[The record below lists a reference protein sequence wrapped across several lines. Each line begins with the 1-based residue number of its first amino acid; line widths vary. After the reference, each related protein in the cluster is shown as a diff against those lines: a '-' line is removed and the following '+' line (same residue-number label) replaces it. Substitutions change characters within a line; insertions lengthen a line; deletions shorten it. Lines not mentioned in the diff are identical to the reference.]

1 MHVRYGWIAVAAVR
15 MWRGDVGSGSD
26 AAIFT
31 PIAFRI
37 RAGDMPY
44 RDVWEHKPP
53 GIFLAEASG
62 QGVLPWLD
70 PWTPV
75 WLLSVMCAAALG
87 FVVAFAL
94 RTDGHPKLA
103 PWCGLATTA
112 TVAAFPISY
121 GGGETELIA
130 AVPAAIAFV
139 ALTRRPGAWLTF
151 GAGALLGLA
160 FSTSW
165 HLTPALVVAFVLVLR
180 GADRWRRSLLVG
192 SGVAVVGTAM
202 AAWLII
208 GGAWPDAIDALFNFN
223 LVYRAANL
231 IDPIVKVSPSAAATF
246 LALAAL
252 LGLIAM
258 TRRPPRTLSVA
269 AAAWVGLSIVM
280 FAAEG
285 RLGAHYLASIA
296 VPLGILAGPGLALVA
311 PRRSLGIV
319 TAGRLGAQLLLVSAA
334 LVSGFITVYWTQVLG
349 DIYVARASR
358 LHEAADFVR

>member
-53 GIFLAEASG
+53 GIFLADASV
-62 QGVLPWLD
+62 QSLLPWLD

-75 WLLSVMCAAALG
+75 WLLSMMCAAALG

-139 ALTRRPGAWLTF
+139 ALTRRPGAGLTF
-151 GAGALLGLA
+151 GARAPLGPP
-160 FSTSW
+160 FRPPR
-165 HLTPALVVAFVLVLR
+165 HLTPPPGAAF
-180 GADRWRRSLLVG
+180 
-192 SGVAVVGTAM
+192 
-202 AAWLII
+202 
-208 GGAWPDAIDALFNFN
+208 
-223 LVYRAANL
+223 
-231 IDPIVKVSPSAAATF
+231 
-246 LALAAL
+246 
-252 LGLIAM
+252 
-258 TRRPPRTLSVA
+258 PPRL
-269 AAAWVGLSIVM
+269 
-280 FAAEG
+280 
-285 RLGAHYLASIA
+285 R
-296 VPLGILAGPGLALVA
+296 
-311 PRRSLGIV
+311 
-319 TAGRLGAQLLLVSAA
+319 
-334 LVSGFITVYWTQVLG
+334 
-349 DIYVARASR
+349 
-358 LHEAADFVR
+358 